1 VRDALPEVAGSRDTR
16 HIGTAMSG
24 AARSLSP
31 VAKNDPSTTDPDGR
45 AVVFDA
51 GTRPHLALGRPEL
64 VDEHEL
70 ILGTVAH
77 PDYRTDDAIPGR
89 EHFYRRHVDPRRWL
103 RVVVDFNDEPA
114 WVVTALVQE
123 NPPRGWTP

>member
-1 VRDALPEVAGSRDTR
+1 VAE
-16 HIGTAMSG
+16 
-24 AARSLSP
+24 
-31 VAKNDPSTTDPDGR
+31 NDPSTTDPDGR
-45 AVVFDA
+45 LVVFDA
-51 GTRPHLALGRPEL
+51 GTRLHLSLGRPEL

-77 PDYRTDDAIPGR
+77 PDYRADDAIPGR

-123 NPPRGWTP
+123 NPPRGWKS